1 MRPLHVTHPLAKTDD
16 GPQGAAETAATAE
29 ASADQPLN
37 INRQRLLQHAVDTRQ
52 GRPELL
58 GGHSGHQST
67 RELCVEFIAKAKAG
81 RGGEEEHQWRSCE
94 CWFVYLE
101 YLHGHIARSL
111 NDDGIWNESQIVDT
125 DRAITLIILLVL
137 VDRIKV
143 SRHPLCR
150 PLWCLSLS
158 NLFLAGCWWMDG
170 LRWLVFNSLG
180 SEGKLLLL

>member
-81 RGGEEEHQWRSCE
+81 RGGKRNISGGRASVGL
-94 CWFVYLE
+94 F
-101 YLHGHIARSL
+101 
-111 NDDGIWNESQIVDT
+111 IWNTYTV
-125 DRAITLIILLVL
+125 IL
-137 VDRIKV
+137 
-143 SRHPLCR
+143 PA
-150 PLWCLSLS
+150 P
-158 NLFLAGCWWMDG
+158 
-170 LRWLVFNSLG
+170 
-180 SEGKLLLL
+180 